1 MLIDLIGI
9 KLHPKYFVLHR
20 ILKVNLL
27 LENIEGKFLNTVFVL
42 KIFFLFFK
50 IFNVDVNARKSL
62 NKITNYS
69 SIQRHEHGAQQ
80 HRIPSSSSSSQ

>member
-42 KIFFLFFK
+42 KIFFLFF
-50 IFNVDVNARKSL
+50 
-62 NKITNYS
+62 
-69 SIQRHEHGAQQ
+69 
-80 HRIPSSSSSSQ
+80 